1 MGFMDKAK
9 EAALQAQQKA
19 QHLAQQGQAKV
30 ADVQQHRTEAELYRT
45 LGEAFYAEQRRG
57 GDKDAVVAALTAL
70 DEHFAGTAAPG
81 TPGEASGTA
90 TGGPAAPAGGD
101 AGTPP
106 PTDTPPATGGNF
118 TFDNL

>member
-19 QHLAQQGQAKV
+19 QQLAQQGQAKV

-70 DEHFAGTAAPG
+70 DEHLARAASPA
-81 TPGEASGTA
+81 TPGDAAGP
-90 TGGPAAPAGGD
+90 GQPAAPAGD
-101 AGTPP
+101 AASPP